1 VRNQALYRQWQI
13 LHTISS
19 SNSSGVSKAQLAE
32 EFGVSKKTIARDI
45 TNLSTCGFPIYADD
59 EQDMEGHV
67 FYFFTPGYRLP
78 DISFSFDELLTL
90 QMVSVFHKSYN
101 GAFSEPF
108 AILIK
113 KIRST
118 LDPATAKFFRHL
130 QRAVLSDTDAVLTD
144 SDAVSKTLETLARA
158 ILNFRKVSYRY
169 YSLQSDTHTERVVTP
184 LSLRYFNHNFYLA
197 AYQKDRDRVL
207 TYALNRMSE
216 VTILDAPAERV
227 SFDSEAYFS
236 SGFGIY
242 SGETFNVK
250 LRFTGPVCR
259 YIAERTW
266 FPTQKITTPDPDT
279 LILEMPANSLSE
291 MKKFVLSY
299 GANVEAL
306 EPPELR
312 ELVMDELERMRGRY
326 QPVKGKQ

>member
-118 LDPATAKFFRHL
+118 LDPATARFSRHL
-130 QRAVLSDTDAVLTD
+130 QRAVLSDTDAVLTI
-144 SDAVSKTLETLARA
+144 LALYSFWKA
-158 ILNFRKVSYRY
+158 AEWLIQCFRKRPVNLVLMHKDTQNDILTRFKVSIYIDGKSEQKLKANPVKCRIPAIP
-169 YSLQSDTHTERVVTP
+169 VVTYMLTLRHRSSSHTTYLDGCFYP
-184 LSLRYFNHNFYLA
+184 LDKTEYIHTI
-197 AYQKDRDRVL
+197 QE
-207 TYALNRMSE
+207 SE
-216 VTILDAPAERV
+216 LP
-227 SFDSEAYFS
+227 
-236 SGFGIY
+236 
-242 SGETFNVK
+242 K
-250 LRFTGPVCR
+250 
-259 YIAERTW
+259 
-266 FPTQKITTPDPDT
+266 PD
-279 LILEMPANSLSE
+279 
-291 MKKFVLSY
+291 K
-299 GANVEAL
+299 
-306 EPPELR
+306 
-312 ELVMDELERMRGRY
+312 
-326 QPVKGKQ
+326 